1 MTGGYGHFTTTKD
14 GITVELVESQND
26 RGVYNFIFLKI
37 IIILDFSKIVIS

>member
-26 RGVYNFIFLKI
+26 RVVYKTILKPR
-37 IIILDFSKIVIS
+37 K